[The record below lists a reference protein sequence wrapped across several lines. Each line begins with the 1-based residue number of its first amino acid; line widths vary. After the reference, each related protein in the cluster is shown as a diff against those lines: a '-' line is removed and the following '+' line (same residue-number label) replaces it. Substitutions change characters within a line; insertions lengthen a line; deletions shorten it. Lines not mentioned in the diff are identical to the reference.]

1 MNSVFIG
8 SIFDMSEYS
17 ALIRRKIRLISNI
30 LMNYAR
36 GYGRILCII
45 SISSKRGSI
54 SKRGSGGKRGSIGI
68 KGITPHS
75 PTALTSGSRGQTP
88 KAHGFSPG
96 TLITKPGLMGSL
108 RRLSN
113 QGFQLGSHFLY
124 LLRILIGNI
133 ELFAGIIA

>member
-54 SKRGSGGKRGSIGI
+54 SKRGSRGI

-88 KAHGFSPG
+88 KAHGFSLE